1 MWMETSA
8 QHFKR
13 TTPTEVSFGL
23 YESRDVHSPTDQ
35 RACGVVVT
43 PLDRNA
49 LPKEMERARRKV
61 AEWRNASKTG
71 GGGGVST
78 DDAFTNSRAEYK
90 NILARAVLQDVREE
104 RQRQG
109 QGRRIGEIHLLP
121 FYAIT
126 ATRGNL
132 HPGAWWTPVSTK
144 ARLHALHIL
153 PIPLRAPGL
162 LYVAGCGARW
172 YALTRWYVNSVQM

>member
-90 NILARAVLQDVREE
+90 NIQARAVLQDVREE

-132 HPGAWWTPVSTK
+132 HPGGPPYQPKHDCTHYTYSPY
-144 ARLHALHIL
+144 LYE
-153 PIPLRAPGL
+153 PLVCSMSLVVELGGMRSRG
-162 LYVAGCGARW
+162 G
-172 YALTRWYVNSVQM
+172 M